1 MFISIVTLAV
11 SLQIFR
17 KLLRSITPNMKQ
29 KNFLKMHCTSPRR
42 KKIDGKNDQILTK
55 IRETLGKFV
64 LKLGIKIV
72 KHTINTNFFS
82 YCHRP

>member
-1 MFISIVTLAV
+1 
-11 SLQIFR
+11 
-17 KLLRSITPNMKQ
+17 
-29 KNFLKMHCTSPRR
+29 MHCTSPRR
-42 KKIDGKNDQILTK
+42 KKINGKNDQILTK

-82 YCHRP
+82 YFHRP